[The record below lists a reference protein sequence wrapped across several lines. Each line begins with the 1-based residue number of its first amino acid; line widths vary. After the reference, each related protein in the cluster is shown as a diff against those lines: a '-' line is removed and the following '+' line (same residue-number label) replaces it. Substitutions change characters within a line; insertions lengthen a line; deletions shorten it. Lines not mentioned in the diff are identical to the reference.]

1 MLYRFIEAKLPEI
14 QRLRE
19 QETKGK
25 NTGYFACQR
34 PDFAAALTM
43 PGPSI
48 IAEYK
53 RASPSKGIINDSISP
68 EIAAAEFHRAG
79 ASAFSVLT
87 EEKFFGG
94 SLSFLNHFAATGLP
108 VLRKDFIFDPLQVEQ
123 TAQTTAAAVLLIV
136 RVIKKI
142 SLLKKLVS
150 LSFSLGL
157 EPVVEIFSARELY
170 LARQAEAR
178 TILVNNRDLDSL
190 EIDLGLSRMLIL
202 EKKPD
207 EIWICASGI
216 DKSIQVREFYGLGFE
231 AFLIGTSLMST
242 ASPGEKL
249 KELCA

>member
-1 MLYRFIEAKLPEI
+1 MLYRFIKAKIPEI
-14 QRLRE
+14 QYLRE
-19 QETKGK
+19 REIQGR
-25 NTGYFACQR
+25 NTGFFAGSR
-34 PDFAAALTM
+34 PDFASALTM

-68 EIAAAEFHRAG
+68 ESAAAEFLSAG

-87 EEKFFGG
+87 EEKYFGG

-123 TAQTTAAAVLLIV
+123 TAQTPAAAVLLIV
-136 RVIKKI
+136 RVIKEI
-142 SLLKKLVS
+142 SLLKELVN

-157 EPVVEIFSARELY
+157 EPVVEIFSGRELY

-178 TILVNNRDLDSL
+178 TLLVNNRDLDSL
-190 EIDLGLSRMLIL
+190 EIDLDLSSMLIRK
-202 EKKPD
+202 KKPG

-216 DKSIQVREFYGLGFE
+216 DKSTQVREFYGLGFE
-231 AFLIGTSLMST
+231 AFLIGTSLMSA
-242 ASPGEKL
+242 ASPGDKL
-249 KELCA
+249 RELCA